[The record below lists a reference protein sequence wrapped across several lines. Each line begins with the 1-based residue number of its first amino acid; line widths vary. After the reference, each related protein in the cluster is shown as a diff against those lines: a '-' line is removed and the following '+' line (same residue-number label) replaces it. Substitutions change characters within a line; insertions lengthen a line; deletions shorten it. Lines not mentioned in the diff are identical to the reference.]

1 MSHLVSENKLIYF
14 LIRFAQTKI
23 TLFIFVNKWVI
34 RENESFLL
42 VGRALVYLRIG
53 AIGEYRVKF
62 LRLTTMILDYLRY
75 TEFSRILLY
84 EISLFIYLFI
94 YLFFYLFICLF
105 IYLFVL
111 RAQAEFLAFT

>member
-1 MSHLVSENKLIYF
+1 M
-14 LIRFAQTKI
+14 
-23 TLFIFVNKWVI
+23 
-34 RENESFLL
+34 
-42 VGRALVYLRIG
+42 YLRVG